1 MESIVNSANDI
12 ISNALSELA
21 YNEYQ
26 NEIELSV
33 TMNLGKWKQ
42 LKKQLTDNY
51 PSWDLS
57 AKITDMIYQAEK
69 NFYPKEDV

>member
-1 MESIVNSANDI
+1 MKTQMTVTNPNDV
-12 ISNALSELA
+12 
-21 YNEYQ
+21 
-26 NEIELSV
+26 EIELSV